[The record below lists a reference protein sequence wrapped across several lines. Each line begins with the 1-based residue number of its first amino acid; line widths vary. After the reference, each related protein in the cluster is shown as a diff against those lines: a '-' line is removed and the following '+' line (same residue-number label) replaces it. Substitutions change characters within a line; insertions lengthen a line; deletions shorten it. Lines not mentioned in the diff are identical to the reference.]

1 MIMNQVTQEILE
13 GYALSIDTLQK
24 HVDEI
29 RAIYSQIKKDYMDID
44 AAEATHNQMA
54 FKDAVERLTLHRQQL
69 IGKLYELG
77 VDAIDNYNGLDG
89 KPQREV
95 K

>member
-1 MIMNQVTQEILE
+1 M
-13 GYALSIDTLQK
+13 SIDTLQK

-44 AAEATHNQMA
+44 AAEATHCQMA
-54 FKDAVERLTLHRQQL
+54 FKDAVARLTLRRQQL
-69 IGKLYELG
+69 IVKLYELG
-77 VDAIDNYNGLDG
+77 VDAIGYYNGLDG

>member
-1 MIMNQVTQEILE
+1 
-13 GYALSIDTLQK
+13 
-24 HVDEI
+24 
-29 RAIYSQIKKDYMDID
+29 MDID